1 MKSSKFKLASIILAV
16 VLCLLVLSAPAGA
29 VVQPNSDFYVLDN
42 ENVISAETEKYIID
56 RNLNLVSSCKGA
68 QVCVVVTDSTNGQ
81 DIEKYA
87 TELFNAWGIGS
98 KTEDNGVLIL
108 FLTDDD
114 NYWIMPGIGLERVLT
129 ERVLRQIIDD
139 DCEPSFARKDY
150 DSAAKATFIA
160 INQVVCNY
168 YSQDPNGSGDSD
180 NFPNNNG
187 NNYYPDDRPDY
198 NSGSSCLSCGSCL
211 ALSCAAC
218 GSCGSCSGGSFMGII
233 IVIIIVFVFFKII
246 ASIGRGGRRPPRP
259 PRGGGFG
266 GGFGGFGPRPP
277 RGGGFGGLPLRQKHE
292 KRHDE
297 RKNSRP
303 CRDSPEHSARDGD
316 EHSSPSLFSMLRGRP
331 GNHDGFSRRNPFKR
345 AMDSSAAYVV
355 Q

>member
-1 MKSSKFKLASIILAV
+1 MKSSKLKLASIILAV

-42 ENVISAETEKYIID
+42 ENVLSAETERYIID
-56 RNLNLVSSCKGA
+56 RNLNLVSNCKGA

-81 DIEKYA
+81 DIEEYA

-160 INQVVCNY
+160 INRVVCNY

-187 NNYYPDDRPDY
+187 NNYYPDDHPGY
-198 NSGSSCLSCGSCL
+198 NSGSSCLSCGSREHL
-211 ALSCAAC
+211 TWFS
-218 GSCGSCSGGSFMGII
+218 
-233 IVIIIVFVFFKII
+233 VK
-246 ASIGRGGRRPPRP
+246 RGGILCAECRNEAPDAVELNESTVYTMQYVILARIEKLYTFSVSGQVLEELTRLL
-259 PRGGGFG
+259 RSYFG
-266 GGFGGFGPRPP
+266 VYVGHAFKS
-277 RGGGFGGLPLRQKHE
+277 LKILEDAE
-292 KRHDE
+292 KVE
-297 RKNSRP
+297 IMFLK
-303 CRDSPEHSARDGD
+303 
-316 EHSSPSLFSMLRGRP
+316 
-331 GNHDGFSRRNPFKR
+331 
-345 AMDSSAAYVV
+345 
-355 Q
+355 